1 MNEPTGGM
9 VRSQPGDD
17 AVVPQSVWSNRTD
30 SSAPGVVP
38 ASLPDLADRLFRLI
52 TAGTY
57 RKGSLTGADSELLF
71 QSMYPALLRR
81 VRLGE
86 PIQLTL
92 MAFPFKVPN
101 PAKTGD
107 RRLPDLAE
115 LAAVHRLRDLSRR
128 VRSVWPAGLRI
139 EIIHDGRLLGE
150 LFGLSLDEV
159 VAYEKYFSRLIC
171 LAGADDDIVCHDFT
185 SLQQATGLT
194 PDSDARAGLE
204 REAFEWW
211 HAARGTPGWSE
222 CFRKTL
228 GMMNLRSLPREVAGG
243 VLGSARVGH
252 LPDCHAH
259 LERQIHRAM
268 MAYHAKDAII
278 HRFDPRPVAF
288 PDAIHA
294 TTRRQPGR
302 LALWLIRRGQ
312 GLLPWHGAG
321 VMDSGG
327 TARVMLASEIARRSN
342 LRPIFLAGE
351 DTPFCFGAEH
361 QTEQLNRLIR
371 A

>member
-1 MNEPTGGM
+1 MTEPTGGM
-9 VRSQPGDD
+9 TRSLPGDD
-17 AVVPQSVWSNRTD
+17 AVLPQSVWSNRTA
-30 SSAPGVVP
+30 SRAPGVIGT
-38 ASLPDLADRLFRLI
+38 SLPELAEQLFRLI

-71 QSMYPALLRR
+71 RSVYPALLRR

-101 PAKTGD
+101 PAKAGD

-115 LAAVHRLRDLSRR
+115 LAAVQRLRDLARR
-128 VRSVWPAGLRI
+128 VRSAWPAGLRI
-139 EIIHDGRLLGE
+139 AIIHDGRLLGE
-150 LFGLSLDEV
+150 LFGLALDEV
-159 VAYEKYFSRLIC
+159 VAYEEYFSRLIG
-171 LAGADDDIVCHDFT
+171 LAGAQDDIVCHDFT

-194 PDSDARAGLE
+194 PDGDAVARLE
-204 REAFEWW
+204 QEACDWW
-211 HAARGTPGWSE
+211 HAARDTPGWRE

-228 GMMNLRSLPREVAGG
+228 GMMNLRSLPHQVAGG
-243 VLGSARVGH
+243 MLSSARVGR
-252 LPDCHAH
+252 LPEGHSQ
-259 LERQIHRAM
+259 LECRVHRAM

-294 TTRRQPGR
+294 TTRQQPGR
-302 LALWLIRRGQ
+302 LALWLIRRGH

-321 VMDSGG
+321 MIDRCG
-327 TARVMLASEIARRSN
+327 TARVMLVSEIARRPNFSP
-342 LRPIFLAGE
+342 LFLEGE
-351 DTPFCFGAEH
+351 DTPFCFGTDH
-361 QTEQLNRLIR
+361 QPDHLRRLIR